1 VIVPRVVEAKAA
13 YEGGMEGP
21 GGCNECLA
29 SFRQFRY
36 PTDLMKNESLQ
47 PASLKGIDVTNS
59 VLSASTAAEISRDVQ
74 NQAATLLGKIM
85 FAFGELERD
94 LALCLV
100 WVRDGRELEALTKQ
114 YEESS
119 FSDKLE
125 RLEKFVKSDVAAN
138 SKQCAAYSEWLVKVD
153 AVRLIRNELA
163 HGRWWFDPHN
173 NCAVNIS
180 GIPTSSKQKQNSYT
194 VDGLAKFLE
203 TEVRHQFPENR
214 IFHAS

>member
-1 VIVPRVVEAKAA
+1 MR
-13 YEGGMEGP
+13 
-21 GGCNECLA
+21 NE
-29 SFRQFRY
+29 
-36 PTDLMKNESLQ
+36 PLQ
-47 PASLKGIDVTNS
+47 PESQNGIDMTNS
-59 VLSASTAAEISRDVQ
+59 VLSASTTAEISAEIQ
-74 NQAATLLGKIM
+74 NQAATFLGKIL

-100 WVRDGRELEALTKQ
+100 WVRGGSELEALTKQ

-119 FSDKLE
+119 FSDKID
-125 RLEKFVKSDVAAN
+125 RLEKFVKSDFEAD
-138 SKQCAAYSEWLVKVD
+138 SKQCVAYSDWLVKVD

-203 TEVRHQFPENR
+203 KVRTLQSELDVLRKTCPL
-214 IFHAS
+214 